1 MSNPQW
7 EQFVHNVREDAV
19 KKIES
24 SAFVM
29 SVIPEAEDVDIKFCV
44 ELGLAIML
52 DKPILAVVQ
61 PGVRVPVRLQRV
73 ADEVLKID
81 VDTPR
86 GEERLRD
93 AVKRVLGA

>member
-1 MSNPQW
+1 MSDPQW

-29 SVIPEAEDVDIKFCV
+29 SVVPEAEDVDIKFCV

-61 PGVRVPVRLQRV
+61 PGV
-73 ADEVLKID
+73 
-81 VDTPR
+81 DTAR

-93 AVKRVLGA
+93 AVRRVLGA